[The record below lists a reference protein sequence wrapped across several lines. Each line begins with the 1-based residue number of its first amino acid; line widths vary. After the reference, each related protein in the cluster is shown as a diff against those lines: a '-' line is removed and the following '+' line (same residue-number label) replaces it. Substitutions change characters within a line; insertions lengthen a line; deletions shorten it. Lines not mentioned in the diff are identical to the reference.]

1 MSQTHPP
8 GFAGLRRPERDTLV
22 LRMNK
27 MSSIVLKLAEEV
39 LLQPTEKSS
48 REAVAVALLLTNVA
62 WNRAVDPMGGD
73 QVGSYRKVIEALRR
87 ENPKCLKE
95 LRSTNFETMIQDL
108 ARLKLARHPR
118 DKRVIHLC
126 GITPENTVRV
136 EWRDGPTVGAN

>member
-1 MSQTHPP
+1 MSRTHPP
-8 GFAGLRRPERDTLV
+8 GFAGLHGLERDTFAP
-22 LRMNK
+22 RMNK
-27 MSSIVLKLAEEV
+27 MSGIVLKLAEEV

-73 QVGSYRKVIEALRR
+73 QVGSYRKVIEALRH

-95 LRSTNFETMIQDL
+95 LRSTDFEALIQDL
-108 ARLKLARHPR
+108 TKLKLARHPR

-126 GITPENTVRV
+126 GLTAENAVRV
-136 EWRDGPTVGAN
+136 EWRDGPSVAAN

>member
-1 MSQTHPP
+1 MS
-8 GFAGLRRPERDTLV
+8 G
-22 LRMNK
+22 
-27 MSSIVLKLAEEV
+27 IVLKLAEEV

-95 LRSTNFETMIQDL
+95 LRSTDFEGMNQDL
-108 ARLKLARHPR
+108 VRLKRTRHPR

-136 EWRDGPTVGAN
+136 EWRDGPSIGAN